1 MNFVLHGLRFHCLLK
16 CHPHPDV
23 LGRETE
29 RETGREGVMER
40 VRTREQQR
48 EREREMMLL
57 TEI

>member
-29 RETGREGVMER
+29 RDREGGSDGENENER
-40 VRTREQQR
+40 AT
-48 EREREMMLL
+48 ERERETMLL